1 MKLQFERVRVAA
13 VHGKPV
19 RMAPAVASL
28 LTPAAAVSG
37 VLSLWR
43 LGADLK
49 WTEQFAIS
57 QGFFSHWQ
65 VWMAIALALQSGAS
79 YLRTHIGE

>member
-1 MKLQFERVRVAA
+1 MKLHFARVRVPA

-19 RMAPAVASL
+19 KMAPAVAAL
-28 LTPAAAVSG
+28 LTPAAAASA
-37 VLSLWR
+37 VLALWR

-49 WTEQFAIS
+49 WTEQFAIPD
-57 QGFFSHWQ
+57 GFFSHWQ

-79 YLRTHIGE
+79 YFKTHTGE